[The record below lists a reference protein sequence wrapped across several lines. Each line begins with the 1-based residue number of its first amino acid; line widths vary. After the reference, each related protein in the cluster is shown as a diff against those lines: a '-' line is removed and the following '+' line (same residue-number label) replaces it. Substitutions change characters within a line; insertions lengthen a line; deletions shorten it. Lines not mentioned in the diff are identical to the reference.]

1 MHDPLDDLDDNDP
14 ALLQAAVGP
23 VRRIQAAEP
32 PRRPKP
38 AGGPRQ
44 LHADER
50 DALKS
55 SHEQPF
61 SLGEPGEVSRYR
73 RPEIPERT
81 LKRLRRGLFAVQDE
95 FDLHHL
101 QAEAASQALRL
112 FLAEAGSR
120 GLRCVRL
127 IHGKGR
133 HSQGGESVL
142 RPLVEAHLRH
152 RRDVLAYAS
161 APTNQGGT
169 GALLVLLHDS
179 R

>member
-23 VRRIQAAEP
+23 VRRIQAVEP

-38 AGGPRQ
+38 AGGPQQ
-44 LHADER
+44 LLADER
-50 DALKS
+50 DALRS
-55 SHEQPF
+55 SHVQPF
-61 SLGEPGEVSRYR
+61 AAGEPGEVSRYR

-101 QAEAASQALRL
+101 QAEAATQALRL
-112 FLAEAGSR
+112 FLAEAQSG
-120 GLRCVRL
+120 GLRCVRV

-142 RPLVEAHLRH
+142 RPLVESHLRH
-152 RRDVLAYAS
+152 RQDVLAYAS
-161 APTNQGGT
+161 APPSQGGT
-169 GALLVLLHDS
+169 GALLVLLQG
-179 R
+179 RR